1 VQAKSNSILPG
12 TIATPELLSFIIFS
26 KFFQSL
32 PLYRLEELFKLQK
45 IELTRG
51 TMARWLVSLSEK
63 LMPIW
68 NILEDKLMHHNYMAI
83 DATRVQVLKED
94 GRKAEAK
101 SAMWVRGSPELGI
114 VLFDYNESEGG
125 AVAKKLTE
133 SFKGA
138 LQADAHRGYGT
149 IDTRKVLL
157 LGCLMH
163 SRRRFYKAWIE
174 SKGKSKIAGKAL
186 TCFEFLYKK
195 EESYKDSALTPRER
209 YAMRQQEIQPSMESM
224 RDCFKEE
231 LKTVLPSS
239 TIGNALSYFI
249 NEYEELT
256 AFLKNGR
263 YEVDNGW
270 VERQIKRFAIGRKNW
285 LFADTVQGANASS
298 LLYSLV
304 LTAKL
309 NDKDPFEA
317 MVNLLN
323 ELPSAKKYSDFER
336 LTKKH
341 LLSEPN
347 LNSCR
352 KKEGTIIKNSRR
364 KFKGLAQPTA

>member
-1 VQAKSNSILPG
+1 
-12 TIATPELLSFIIFS
+12 
-26 KFFQSL
+26 
-32 PLYRLEELFKLQK
+32 
-45 IELTRG
+45 
-51 TMARWLVSLSEK
+51 MARWLVTLTEK

-68 NILEDKLMHHNYMAI
+68 NVLEDKTMGHNYMVI
-83 DATRVQVLKED
+83 DATRIQVLKED
-94 GRKAEAK
+94 GSKAETK

-114 VLFDYNESEGG
+114 VLFDYNVSEGG
-125 AVAKKLTE
+125 AVAKKLME
-133 SFKGA
+133 GFKGA
-138 LQADAHRGYGT
+138 LQADAHRGYG
-149 IDTRKVLL
+149 VLDKQKIL
-157 LGCLMH
+157 LIGCLMH

-174 SKGKSKIAGKAL
+174 SKQKSSIAGKAL
-186 TCFEFLYKK
+186 ACFDFLYKK
-195 EESYKDSALTPRER
+195 EESYKQAGLTPRER
-209 YAMRQQEIQPSMESM
+209 HVMRQKEIQPSMESM

-263 YEVDNGW
+263 YEIDNGW

-285 LFADTVQGANASS
+285 LFADTVDGANASS

-309 NDKDPFEA
+309 NEKDPYEA

-323 ELPSAKKYSDFER
+323 ELPMAKKYSDYEN
-336 LTKKH
+336 LTKKY

-347 LNSCR
+347 LNSVR
-352 KKEGTIIKNSRR
+352 KKEGTIIKSKNKR
-364 KFKGLAQPTA
+364 FTGMIQPSV